1 MFEIVLVQIRGR
13 FNIGL
18 GQDRIMFC
26 LSLGWVWNGVFFLVW
41 FKFGSSS
48 KWVNLALGLGFKFG
62 IKLF

>member
-26 LSLGWVWNGVFFLVW
+26 LSLGWVWNGVFFW
-41 FKFGSSS
+41 FDLSLDQ
-48 KWVNLALGLGFKFG
+48 VQNGL
-62 IKLF
+62 I